1 MTISENI
8 TNNHLDLTDSAI
20 GHFSSLLKNKDNQNI
35 RIGIRDSGCS
45 GYAYFLELSE
55 EVNTD
60 DLEFSF
66 DKFKILIDKKSF
78 TFLNGTTIDYIKE
91 GVNSNLTFINPNVS
105 AVAPS
110 PKLTVSIDTVFL
122 SDSFIIEICAF
133 VSST

>member
-66 DKFKILIDKKSF
+66 EKFRILIDKKSF

-105 AVAPS
+105 AECGCGES
-110 PKLTVSIDTVFL
+110 FSI
-122 SDSFIIEICAF
+122 
-133 VSST
+133 

>member
-45 GYAYFLELSE
+45 GYAYYLELSE
-55 EVNTD
+55 EINTD

-91 GVNSNLTFINPNVS
+91 GVNSNLKFINFEKSARMEFFFLCSVS
-105 AVAPS
+105 SQRGLFIKASLAF
-110 PKLTVSIDTVFL
+110 IFL
-122 SDSFIIEICAF
+122 S
-133 VSST
+133 